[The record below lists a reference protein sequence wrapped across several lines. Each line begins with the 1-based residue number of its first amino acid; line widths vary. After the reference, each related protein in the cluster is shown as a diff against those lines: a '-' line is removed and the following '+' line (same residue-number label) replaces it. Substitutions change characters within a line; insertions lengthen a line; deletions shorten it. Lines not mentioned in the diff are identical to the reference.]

1 MNFKHTFF
9 LSATVLLVTTGAA
22 FAQVKKKPAP
32 SPKSK
37 PVSLAKQIAPQVTTQ
52 SLPTDPF
59 LTKGTLP
66 NGLTYYIRSTKAL
79 PKKAEMVLINKAGS
93 VLETDA
99 QRGYAHL
106 ISHLALKGTT
116 EVTEGQL
123 VDLLK
128 LTKNNLKADSNAVS
142 NYDESVYRLTVPTD
156 TADAVNKGLNLLAG
170 WAGNMTF
177 DPAKVNV
184 ARTAV
189 LEELKSGANVMKER
203 LDKSALPFLLN
214 NSRYALRNPK
224 GEEAVITAAD
234 AATLKSFYI
243 DWYRPDLQAI
253 IVVGDVDVKQV
264 ETLIKNNFSALK
276 NPANPKPL
284 TPFSITPVTG
294 TQIKFVTDKDLPY
307 VVTQVVITHPQTV
320 AKNTTSYMQN
330 VQLNLFNEMLAA
342 RIDELKQQSNSP
354 FLFAQAGYN
363 SFIGKQDAF
372 IALAISNARGIDTAI
387 KTLASEIER
396 IRKFGFV
403 STELERAKQ
412 NGLSQISYEYQQ
424 RDNILPG
431 SIAAEYQR
439 NFLSGSTVT
448 GTSYKYNYYLDNI
461 SKIDLAAMNA
471 LAAKLLTQNRIVLI
485 QVPESEKA
493 LLPTEQELRTWFTT
507 GGTALKA
514 YEDNASIPLMEKLPV
529 AGKVTSIKTDSTVLI
544 TNVTLSNGVKVILKP
559 TQFQQG
565 QIIMNGFAFGGTSLA
580 SDQDFPSADLAAR
593 VVSMSGV
600 AGFSQTQLE
609 RMLRNKSV
617 NIAPYASDVLHG
629 FTGFTSSAD
638 FETAIQLLH
647 LYFTQP
653 RKDAAAWQSII
664 SQTKAALVLRAVE
677 ETSVLQ
683 DTANAILNGYN
694 KRGMTTTIAQLN
706 AAGLDKAYQ
715 FYKDRFSNAANFTFT
730 FTGSFT
736 VDAIL
741 PFLETYLG
749 SLPTKGGTETFKNL
763 GMHPPAGV
771 ITKTMVKGK
780 GNSALTQLILSGTYD
795 YNAVNN
801 IDLDAVETIL
811 YLKIAQRIKD
821 TTGNIQVGVR
831 VNYAKLPESRYR
843 VNIDIE
849 CPVADLDRI
858 VGYVMDEINK
868 FKQNGAEQKELN
880 TFVLDDARNTQSQ
893 MKQNAFWSGAL
904 NVAAQNGED
913 PSKILLHAQLLQQ
926 LTIQRT
932 KEAAVKYLN
941 NANLIKLTLM
951 PEKK

>member
-9 LSATVLLVTTGAA
+9 LSATVLLVTVGGA

-37 PVSLAKQIAPQVTTQ
+37 PVSLAKQIAPQVSTQ
-52 SLPTDPF
+52 ILPTDPF
-59 LTKGTLP
+59 LLKGILP
-66 NGLTYYIRSTKAL
+66 NGLTYYIRNTPAL
-79 PKKAEMVLINKAGS
+79 PKTAELVLVTKAGS

-99 QRGYAHL
+99 QRGYTHL
-106 ISHLALKGTT
+106 ISHLALRGTNNVS
-116 EVTEGQL
+116 EDRLAGF
-123 VDLLK
+123 LK
-128 LTKNNLKADSNAVS
+128 LTKNNLKADSNAIGG
-142 NYDESVYRLTVPTD
+142 YDESVYRLTVPTD
-156 TADAVNKGLNLLAG
+156 TADALNKGLNLLAG
-170 WAGNMTF
+170 WAGGMTF
-177 DPAKVNV
+177 DAAKVNA

-189 LEELKSGANVMKER
+189 LEELKSGANIMKDR
-203 LDKSALPFLLN
+203 LDKSALPFMLN

-224 GEEAVITAAD
+224 GEEAVIAAAD
-234 AATLKSFYI
+234 ATTLKSFYT

-253 IVVGDVDVKQV
+253 IVVGDVDVKKV
-264 ETLIKNNFSALK
+264 EALIKNTFTALK
-276 NPANPKPL
+276 APANPKPV
-284 TPFSITPVTG
+284 TPYTIAPVVG
-294 TQIKFVTDKDLPY
+294 TQIKFITDKDLPY
-307 VVTQVVITHPQTV
+307 VVTQVVIAHPQTV
-320 AKNTTSYMQN
+320 AKTPASYMQN

-354 FLFAQAGYN
+354 FMFAQAGYN
-363 SFIGKQDAF
+363 NFIGKQDAF

-387 KTLASEIER
+387 KTLATEIER

-412 NGLSQISYEYQQ
+412 NALSQIGYEYQQ

-431 SIAAEYQR
+431 GIAAEYQR
-439 NFLSGSTVT
+439 NFVSGSIAT
-448 GTSYKYNYYLDNI
+448 GTSYKYNYYLDNVG
-461 SKIDLAAMNA
+461 KIDLAAMNA
-471 LAAKLLTQNRIVLI
+471 LAAKLLTQNRAILV

-493 LLPTEQELRTWFTT
+493 LLPTEQALRTWFAT

-529 AGKVTSIKTDSTVLI
+529 AGKVTSIKTDSTIL
-544 TNVTLSNGVKVILKP
+544 TTTVTLSNGVKVILKP

-580 SDQDFPSADLAAR
+580 SDQDFTSADLAAR
-593 VVSMSGV
+593 VIGISGV
-600 AGFSQTQLE
+600 AGFTQTQLE

-617 NIAPYASDVLHG
+617 NIAPYTSDILHG
-629 FTGFTSSAD
+629 FTGFTSAAD

-653 RKDAAAWQSII
+653 RKDVAAWQSII
-664 SQTKAALVLRAVE
+664 SQTKGALVLRAVE
-677 ETSVLQ
+677 ETSMLQ
-683 DTANAILNGYN
+683 DTVNAVLNGYN

-706 AAGLDKAYQ
+706 AASLDKAYQ

-736 VDAIL
+736 VNAIL

-749 SLPTKGGTETFKNL
+749 SLPTKNGTETFKNL
-763 GMHPPAGV
+763 GMHPPAGT

-780 GNSALTQLILSGTYD
+780 GNIALTQLIFSGTYD
-795 YNAVNN
+795 YSAVNN

-831 VNYAKLPESRYR
+831 VNYAKFPESRYR

-849 CPVADLDRI
+849 CPVADVDKI
-858 VGYVMDEINK
+858 TGYVMDEINK

-904 NVAAQNGED
+904 NVAAQNGDD
-913 PSKILLHAQLLQQ
+913 PDKILLHVQLLQQ